1 VIVTTR
7 RLQSEQAGFVRR
19 TAGETNVYPPA
30 FLEYAW
36 YASLAYG
43 MLGQV
48 WGIVIPSV
56 GGGVLVLLA
65 AICLLNVGDQ
75 ALRAYK
81 PIAWALWTGIFVIT
95 IQFFFH
101 TTEERAWAE
110 SMYFLGWL
118 GLLIIAQTLSLRPK
132 FLQRFALVAFA
143 IGLACLPYINIKSVG
158 GVMRAWA
165 SGTGISNPNVLGLWF
180 GFSTVYFL
188 FWGLQCRK
196 PFLRAAAWV
205 AAIGSLYIVTLSVSR
220 GPLLA
225 IVLACVVGFRS
236 ELKRSFVPL
245 LSLVLLMSLVYVS
258 GVFDEEI
265 AYYTARGAE
274 ESGRGKLWP
283 LALERILDSPWVGV
297 GLGDIL
303 IRTPSGKLMN
313 PHNGLL
319 HIALGAGI
327 VPVIFFLAYLG
338 YVAVGAVRMMR
349 SVQVGEVALL
359 PPLIAFG
366 LFETMVLDFAFMT
379 SWVVVVFGLAASAS
393 HNMISKERLLP
404 GAT

>member
-1 VIVTTR
+1 MIVTTR
-7 RLQSEQAGFVRR
+7 RLQSEQAGFVGS
-19 TAGETNVYPPA
+19 TAGETNIYPPA
-30 FLEYAW
+30 FLEYTW
-36 YASLAYG
+36 YASLAYA

-56 GGGVLVLLA
+56 GGAVLVLLA
-65 AICLLNVGDQ
+65 AICMLNVGDQ
-75 ALRAYK
+75 VLQVYK
-81 PIAWALWTGIFVIT
+81 PVAWALWTGIFVIT

-101 TTEERAWAE
+101 EGDERASTE
-110 SMYFLGWL
+110 TIFFIGWL
-118 GLLIIAQTLSLRPK
+118 ALVIIVQSLSLRPN
-132 FLQRFALVAFA
+132 FLLRFALVAFA

-188 FWGLQCRK
+188 FWGFQCRK
-196 PFLRAAAWV
+196 PILRTAAWV
-205 AAIGSLYIVTLSVSR
+205 AAIGSLFIVTLSVSR

-245 LSLVLLMSLVYVS
+245 LALVLLMCLVYVS

-265 AYYTARGAE
+265 AYYTARGSE
-274 ESGRGKLWP
+274 ESGRGRLWP
-283 LALERILDSPWVGV
+283 LALERILDSPWVGN

-303 IRTPSGKLMN
+303 IRTRSGKFMN

-319 HIALGAGI
+319 HIGLGAGI
-327 VPVIFFLAYLG
+327 VPVISFLAYCG
-338 YVAVGAVRMMR
+338 HVAAGAVRMMR

-393 HNMISKERLLP
+393 HDMISKER
-404 GAT
+404 